1 MCTVS
6 AAAGLVPA
14 APAVFLCRHD
24 GPVLVKQQLVSSG
37 LALAD
42 FIQRHPRRITAA
54 LAALL
59 MSSAGGVYAVARL
72 APGAPQDPVH
82 LVTEAVQ
89 PATSLQEQADAL
101 DAFTFTLYRGD
112 RTLGASDTPERLL
125 QRLGVADPA
134 AAAFLRKDTQARQ
147 ALFGGARR
155 AVTVEVDDRQ
165 ALQTL
170 RAHWVSNPDS
180 GRFDRL
186 VISKTAEGF
195 SSRIESAPLTA
206 SQRLASGVIQS
217 SLYAATDN
225 INLPDT
231 VTKQLIDIFDSSVDF
246 HRGLRKGDHFALVY
260 ETLEADGEPIRTGRV
275 LSAEFVNKGRTYS
288 ALWFKDAGAS
298 QGSYYTFDGQ
308 SLRRAYLLTPLAFS
322 RVTSG
327 FGMREHPLLG
337 YQRDH
342 KGIDYSAP
350 TGTPVRS
357 IGDGKVEF
365 AGVQRGY
372 GNVIFIRH
380 RNGKDSSVY
389 AHLSHIGVQKGQSVA
404 QGDTI
409 GAVGMTG
416 SATGPHLHFEFHVGN
431 NAVNPAVALAD
442 QHGNTPVTPAGK
454 AAFAKLSAD
463 MQGQI
468 TIANQSPSSV
478 E

>member
-1 MCTVS
+1 M
-6 AAAGLVPA
+6 
-14 APAVFLCRHD
+14 
-24 GPVLVKQQLVSSG
+24 KQQLVSSG

-59 MSSAGGVYAVARL
+59 MSSAGGVYAVAKL
-72 APGAPQDPVH
+72 APPAPLDPVR
-82 LVTEAVQ
+82 LVTESVQ
-89 PATSLQEQADAL
+89 PTASLQAQADAL
-101 DAFTFTLYRGD
+101 DAFTFTLYRSD

-134 AAAFLRKDTQARQ
+134 AAAFLRKDAQARQ

-155 AVTVEVDDRQ
+155 AVTVEVDGQQ

-170 RAHWVSNPDS
+170 RVHWVSNPDS
-180 GRFDRL
+180 GSFDRL
-186 VISKTAEGF
+186 VVSKTEGGF
-195 SSRIESAPLTA
+195 ASRVETAPLAA
-206 SQRLASGVIQS
+206 SQRLASGVIQT

-225 INLPDT
+225 ANLPDT

-308 SLRRAYLLTPLAFS
+308 SMRRAYLLTPLAFS

-337 YQRDH
+337 YERKH
-342 KGIDYSAP
+342 KGVDYAAP
-350 TGTPVRS
+350 IGAPVRS

-365 AGVQRGY
+365 AGVQNGY

-389 AHLSHIGVQKGQSVA
+389 AHLSHINVKKGQLVA
-404 QGDTI
+404 QGETI

-416 SATGPHLHFEFHVGN
+416 MSTGPHLHFEFRVADN
-431 NAVNPAVALAD
+431 PVNPTVALAD
-442 QHGNTPVTPAGK
+442 QHSNTPVSPGGRT
-454 AAFAKLSAD
+454 AFAKLSAD
-463 MQGQI
+463 MQSQI
-468 TIANQSPSSV
+468 RLANQSPLAV
-478 E
+478 D